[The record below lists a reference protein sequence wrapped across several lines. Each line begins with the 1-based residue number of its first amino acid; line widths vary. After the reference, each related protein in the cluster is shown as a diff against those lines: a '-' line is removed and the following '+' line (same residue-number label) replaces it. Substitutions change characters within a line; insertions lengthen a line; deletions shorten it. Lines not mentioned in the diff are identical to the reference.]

1 MASAQQAVAKA
12 AAVLFKIE
20 KVLSSAMPLK
30 QRRVFELRLRTADEQ
45 FQVRLR
51 PTPPSSRSGI
61 WSKYGYEVCDVN
73 RKFNPW
79 SDLRI
84 WQWANGILTKAITEE
99 ARIGR

>member
-1 MASAQQAVAKA
+1 VASAQQAVAKA

-45 FQVRLR
+45 FQVRLKQ
-51 PTPPSSRSGI
+51 TPPSSPSKI
-61 WSKYGYEVCDVN
+61 WLEYGYDVYDVDH
-73 RKFNPW
+73 KFNPW
-79 SDLRI
+79 SDLRV